1 MLRTTYKHPNNYLL
15 KSKEALRVSRAV
27 TWLTVYRPLDIMTRR
42 ALFPELIDAQR
53 VMTRRASFNRSFDA
67 QRVIRNRRWASW
79 TS

>member
-1 MLRTTYKHPNNYLL
+1 MLRTTYKHSNNHLL

-27 TWLTVYRPLDIMTRR
+27 TWLTVYRPLDMIV
-42 ALFPELIDAQR
+42 ALNSTVRLTL
-53 VMTRRASFNRSFDA
+53 TRRASFNRFFDA